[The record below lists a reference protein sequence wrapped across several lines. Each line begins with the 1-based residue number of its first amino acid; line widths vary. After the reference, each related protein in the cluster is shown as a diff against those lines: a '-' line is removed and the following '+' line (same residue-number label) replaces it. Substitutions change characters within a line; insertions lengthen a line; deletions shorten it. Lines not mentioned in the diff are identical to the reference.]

1 MHNTSDI
8 HIEDLSK
15 IEGHTN
21 LDISIKGKKVNS
33 VRLRISENKRFYTQA
48 IRGLTID
55 EIPSLVSRI
64 CGTCSISHMTC
75 AIEALETALG
85 VEPSEQTLVLRNLS
99 MNGTILRDHA
109 MHLYLFCLPDIIGTD
124 SVLDFG
130 PKDMK
135 VVERGLAVKKAAN
148 NLATLVAGR
157 AVHAIYPR
165 IGGFLQFPEKKAVS
179 SSVKE
184 LKSVRDN
191 VFDALDLF
199 LGNDFELICDAR
211 DVAMVNDDFN
221 FVKGSIM
228 TSDGQVIQDDE
239 FQDHLHRVVLPY
251 SQATGFEFQG
261 KEYRVGALS
270 RINLNKKSL
279 HKDTR
284 KDATKHLKQFP
295 SKNIY
300 HNNLAQAIEMLHCI
314 DNSIELLESS
324 DFKQEGSVKPKGKS
338 GEGVGVIEAPR
349 GTLYYELIV
358 KDNKIHDGTLVIP
371 TAQNQVNMERDIRK
385 LVEEDLARGTDRHT
399 MEHNIEKLIRAYD
412 PCMSCASHFL
422 NVRWKQE

>member
-21 LDISIKGKKVNS
+21 LDIGIKGKKVTS

-75 AIEALETALG
+75 CIEALETALG
-85 VEPSEQTLVLRNLS
+85 VEPSEQTLLLRNLS

-179 SSVKE
+179 ASVKE

-199 LGNDFELICDAR
+199 LDNDFELICSAM

-261 KEYRVGALS
+261 KEYKVGALP
-270 RINLNKKSL
+270 RVNLNRKSL

-284 KDATKHLKQFP
+284 KDATKYLKQFP

-314 DNSIELLESS
+314 DNSIELLESA
-324 DFKQEGSVKPKGKS
+324 DFRRGDPIKPKGRS

-385 LVEEDLARGTDRHT
+385 LVEGDLARGTDKHT

-422 NVRWKQE
+422 KVRWKQE

>member
-21 LDISIKGKKVNS
+21 LDVSIRGGKVQS
-33 VRLRISENKRFYTQA
+33 VKLRIVENKRFYTQA
-48 IRGLTID
+48 IRGMSVG
-55 EIPSLVSRI
+55 EIPSIVSRI

-85 VEPSEQTLVLRNLS
+85 VEPSEQTLALRNLS

-109 MHLYLFCLPDIIGTD
+109 MHLYLFCLPDIIGKD

-157 AVHAIYPR
+157 AVHALFPVV
-165 IGGFLQFPEKKAVS
+165 GGFINAPEKTAVS
-179 SSVKE
+179 ASVKE
-184 LKSVRDN
+184 LKAVRDN

-199 LGNDFELICDAR
+199 LSSESEFVCAAR
-211 DVAMVNDDFN
+211 DVALVNDDFD
-221 FVKGSIM
+221 FIKGSIT

-239 FQDHLHRVVLPY
+239 FFDHLHRVVIPY
-251 SQATGFEFQG
+251 SQATGFEFEG
-261 KEYRVGALS
+261 REYKVGALP
-270 RINLNKKSL
+270 RMNLNRKNL

-284 KDATKHLKQFP
+284 KDAAKHLKRFP
-295 SKNIY
+295 SQNIF
-300 HNNLAQAIEMLHCI
+300 HNNLAQAIEMLQCI
-314 DNSIELLESS
+314 DNSIDLLESC
-324 DFKQEGSVKPKGKS
+324 DFKKEQQIKPKGNS
-338 GEGVGVIEAPR
+338 GVGIGVIEAPR
-349 GTLYYELIV
+349 GTLYYELNV
-358 KDNKIHDGTLVIP
+358 KDNLIKDGTLVIP

-385 LVEEDLARGTDRHT
+385 LVEDDLEKGKDRHT
-399 MEHNIEKLIRAYD
+399 IEHDIEKLIRAYD

-422 NVRWKQE
+422 KVRWKQE